1 MMSIS
6 HMEIAVRTLIDIPDR
21 QVEDLAA
28 ICAAKKLPRTE
39 VIRQAIAAYIAT
51 QRPAATEAFGLWGDK
66 TIDGLKYQKKIRAE
80 W

>member
-1 MMSIS
+1 MSIS

-28 ICAAKKLPRTE
+28 ICEAKKLPRTE
-39 VIRQAIAAYIAT
+39 VIRQAITAYIAA
-51 QRPAATEAFGLWGDK
+51 QRPPVTEAFGLWGDK
-66 TIDGLKYQKKIRAE
+66 AIDGLKYQKKIRAE

>member
-1 MMSIS
+1 MSIS

-39 VIRQAIAAYIAT
+39 VIREAIAAYLAIH
-51 QRPAATEAFGLWGDK
+51 RPAAAEAFGLWGDK

>member
-1 MMSIS
+1 MSIS

-28 ICAAKKLPRTE
+28 ICAAQKLPRTE
-39 VIRQAIAAYIAT
+39 VIRRAITAYIAA
-51 QRPAATEAFGLWGDK
+51 QAAPATDAFGLWGDK
-66 TIDGLKYQKKIRAE
+66 AIDGLKYQKKIRAE